1 MTEIPKEPQVENVT
15 QPSLQEQI
23 PLLKEQIEELEK
35 ENQLL
40 KQQAVKDPQ
49 TELLNKKGL
58 QEVEEKIIGGTLRDI
73 AEGKDEERKVRTIF
87 FDLNNLK
94 EVNDTQGHK
103 AGDVLIEQMAEYVK
117 ELAGRTG
124 DIASRYAGDEFVLF
138 LRKDTRNAEEYL
150 NIQGE
155 KYPDLK
161 FSGGVVDLD
170 LNELYEKV
178 VSEVGNGQKNYHL
191 IQEKM
196 LDELR
201 KTKELADA
209 AMYQAKNLNK
219 EKSNFVFTNAF

>member
-1 MTEIPKEPQVENVT
+1 MTEIPKEPQVENIT
-15 QPSLQEQI
+15 QPFLPESPKQEISSLKQEIQE
-23 PLLKEQIEELEK
+23 LKLE
-35 ENQLL
+35 NHLL

-58 QEVEEKIIGGTLRDI
+58 QEAEEKIIGGTLRDI

-94 EVNDTQGHK
+94 G
-103 AGDVLIEQMAEYVK
+103 
-117 ELAGRTG
+117 
-124 DIASRYAGDEFVLF
+124 YAGDEFVLF